1 MPCGNARHLLSR
13 FAGSKYS
20 WLWVFLI
27 CFCMP
32 ILSAQNIL
40 LRFGGPPLLDN
51 VSFDIE
57 AGDRICLVGRNGEG
71 KSTLLKVLTGEM
83 ETNSGDIVKKA
94 GLKVSRMI
102 QEIPSH
108 LDGTVRDIVMG
119 RVSVVSGGSVISKKI
134 LDDGAHNA
142 TAEAILGKTGIDAD
156 TPYDSLSGGQKRRVL
171 FARAVAED
179 PDLLLL
185 DEPTNHLDI
194 PAIQWLEGIVTRLNC
209 AVMFVSHDRAF
220 VRRTATRI
228 FELDRGRVRS
238 WDFPYDKFVQFR
250 DQALAEEEKANQ
262 LFDKRL
268 AEEEVWIRKG
278 IQARRTRNEGRVRAL
293 IKMREERAARRSRT
307 GNVNM
312 QITEADRSGR
322 LVARLTDVSYSYD
335 GSPLISDLSTEIS
348 RGDRIGIVGPNG
360 SGKTTLLRLIL
371 GELQPDSGSVR
382 LGSNLHIAYFDQ
394 MRTRLREDKSLIEN
408 IGDGQ
413 AYITLNGVK
422 RHVLSYLQDFLF
434 SADRARGPISALSGG
449 ERNRLLLACL
459 FSHPSNVLVLDEPT
473 NDLDMETLDL
483 LAELLADYNG
493 TVLTVSHDR
502 AFLDSVATGI
512 LAIEENGRV
521 FEAVGG
527 YSDYEANKKIRD
539 KEAANAARIAAEKE
553 AEKQARSNAGAGS
566 ATAAPAPPAKK
577 KKRSF
582 NEDREY
588 AALPEKIEK
597 LEQEI
602 ASFQME
608 LSKPEVYTNA
618 PLIVEL
624 QKKIADDEVLL
635 EKLYERFE
643 ILDNLG

>member
-1 MPCGNARHLLSR
+1 
-13 FAGSKYS
+13 
-20 WLWVFLI
+20 
-27 CFCMP
+27 MP
-32 ILSAQNIL
+32 ILSVQNIL

-83 ETNSGDIVKKA
+83 ETNSGEIVKKS
-94 GLKVSRMI
+94 GLRVSRMI
-102 QEIPSH
+102 QEIPAH

-156 TPYDSLSGGQKRRVL
+156 APYDSLSGGQKRRVL

-194 PAIQWLEGIVTRLNC
+194 PAIQWLEGIVSRLNC

-220 VRRTATRI
+220 VRRIATRI

-293 IKMREERAARRSRT
+293 IKMREERAARRNRT

-322 LVARLTDVSYSYD
+322 LVARLKNVSYSYD
-335 GSPLISDLSTEIS
+335 GSPLISDFSTEIS

-371 GELQPDSGSVR
+371 GELQPESGEVR

-394 MRTRLREDKSLIEN
+394 MRTRLREDKSLVEN

-413 AYITLNGVK
+413 AYITLNGVR

-512 LAIEENGRV
+512 FAIEENGQI

-527 YSDYEANKKIRD
+527 YSDYEANRKLRD

-553 AEKQARSNAGAGS
+553 AEKQARASAGAAVASS
-566 ATAAPAPPAKK
+566 APAKK

-582 NEDREY
+582 NEEREY
-588 AALPEKIEK
+588 NSLMGKIEK
-597 LEQEI
+597 LEKEI
-602 ASFQME
+602 ADFQQE
-608 LSKPEVYTNA
+608 LTKPEVYTNA
-618 PLIVEL
+618 TLIVEL
-624 QKKIADDEVLL
+624 QKKISEDETLL
-635 EKLYERFE
+635 EQAYERFE
-643 ILDNLG
+643 ILDNLS

>member
-1 MPCGNARHLLSR
+1 
-13 FAGSKYS
+13 
-20 WLWVFLI
+20 
-27 CFCMP
+27 MP

-83 ETNSGDIVKKA
+83 EANSGEIIKKA

-119 RVSVVSGGSVISKKI
+119 HLMDGS
-134 LDDGAHNA
+134 HNA

-156 TPYDSLSGGQKRRVL
+156 ALYDSLSGGQKRRVL

-194 PAIQWLEGIVTRLNC
+194 PAIQWLEGIVSRLNC

-512 LAIEENGRV
+512 LAIEENGQV

-602 ASFQME
+602 AGFQME

-624 QKKIADDEVLL
+624 QKKIADDEDLL

>member
-1 MPCGNARHLLSR
+1 
-13 FAGSKYS
+13 
-20 WLWVFLI
+20 
-27 CFCMP
+27 MP

-83 ETNSGDIVKKA
+83 EANSGEIVKKT

-102 QEIPSH
+102 QEIPAH

-142 TAEAILGKTGIDAD
+142 TAEAVLGKTGIDAD
-156 TPYDSLSGGQKRRVL
+156 APYDSLSGGQKRRVL

-194 PAIQWLEGIVTRLNC
+194 PAIQWLEGIVTRLSC

-250 DQALAEEEKANQ
+250 DQALAEEEKANA
-262 LFDKRL
+262 LFDKKL

-322 LVARLTDVSYSYD
+322 LVARLKNVSYSYD

-371 GELQPDSGSVR
+371 GELQPESGEVR

-512 LAIEENGRV
+512 LAIEEGGHV

-527 YSDYEANKKIRD
+527 YSDYEANKKLRD
-539 KEAANAARIAAEKE
+539 KEAAQAARLAAERE
-553 AEKQARSNAGAGS
+553 TEKQARSNAGAGAAS
-566 ATAAPAPPAKK
+566 ASPAPAKK
-577 KKRSF
+577 KKRSY
-582 NEDREY
+582 NEEREY

-597 LEQEI
+597 LEKEI
-602 ASFQME
+602 ADYQLE

-618 PLIVEL
+618 TLIVEL
-624 QKKIADDEVLL
+624 QKKIADDEALL
-635 EKLYERFE
+635 EQAYERFE
-643 ILDNLG
+643 ALDNLG

>member
-1 MPCGNARHLLSR
+1 
-13 FAGSKYS
+13 
-20 WLWVFLI
+20 
-27 CFCMP
+27 MP

-83 ETNSGDIVKKA
+83 ETNSGEIVKKT
-94 GLKVSRMI
+94 GLRVSRMI
-102 QEIPSH
+102 QEIPAH

-119 RVSVVSGGSVISKKI
+119 RVSVVSGGSVISQKV

-142 TAEAILGKTGIDAD
+142 TAEAILGKTGIDPD
-156 TPYDSLSGGQKRRVL
+156 SLYDSLSGGQKRRVL

-194 PAIQWLEGIVTRLNC
+194 PAIQWLEGIVSRLNC

-228 FELDRGRVRS
+228 FELDRGCVRS

-250 DQALAEEEKANQ
+250 DQALAEEEKANA
-262 LFDKRL
+262 LFDKKL

-322 LVARLTDVSYSYD
+322 LVARLKNVSYSYD

-371 GELQPDSGSVR
+371 GELQPESGEVR

-512 LAIEENGRV
+512 LAIEENGCV

-539 KEAANAARIAAEKE
+539 KEAAQAARIAAEKE
-553 AEKQARSNAGAGS
+553 AEKQARTNSGAGTS
-566 ATAAPAPPAKK
+566 AAPAPAK
-577 KKRSF
+577 KKRSY
-582 NEDREY
+582 NEEREY
-588 AALPEKIEK
+588 AALPDKIEK
-597 LEQEI
+597 LEKEI
-602 ASFQME
+602 ADFQLE

-618 PLIVEL
+618 SLIVEL
-624 QKKIADDEVLL
+624 QKKISDDEALL
-635 EKLYERFE
+635 EQAYERFE

>member
-1 MPCGNARHLLSR
+1 
-13 FAGSKYS
+13 
-20 WLWVFLI
+20 
-27 CFCMP
+27 MP
-32 ILSAQNIL
+32 ILSVQNIL

-83 ETNSGDIVKKA
+83 ETNSGEIVKKS
-94 GLKVSRMI
+94 GLRVSRMI
-102 QEIPSH
+102 QEIPAH

-156 TPYDSLSGGQKRRVL
+156 APYDSLSGGQKRRVL

-293 IKMREERAARRSRT
+293 IKMREERAARRTRT

-335 GSPLISDLSTEIS
+335 GSPLISHLSTEIS

-371 GELQPDSGSVR
+371 GELQPESGDVR

-512 LAIEENGRV
+512 LAIEENGNV

-527 YSDYEANKKIRD
+527 YSDYEANKKLRD

-553 AEKQARSNAGAGS
+553 AEKQARSN
-566 ATAAPAPPAKK
+566 PAVVTTPAPAKK

-582 NEDREY
+582 NEEREY
-588 AALPEKIEK
+588 SSLMEKIEK
-597 LEQEI
+597 LEKEI
-602 ASFQME
+602 ADFQTE

-618 PLIVEL
+618 ALIVEL
-624 QKKIADDEVLL
+624 QKKISDDETLL
-635 EKLYERFE
+635 EQAYERFE
-643 ILDNLG
+643 ILDNLS

>member
-1 MPCGNARHLLSR
+1 
-13 FAGSKYS
+13 
-20 WLWVFLI
+20 
-27 CFCMP
+27 MP

-83 ETNSGDIVKKA
+83 EVNSGEIIKKS
-94 GLKVSRMI
+94 GLCVSRMI

-119 RVSVVSGGSVISKKI
+119 RVSVVSGGSVISKKV

-156 TPYDSLSGGQKRRVL
+156 APYDSLSGGQKRRVL

-194 PAIQWLEGIVTRLNC
+194 PAIQWLEGIVTRLSC
-209 AVMFVSHDRAF
+209 AVLFVSHDRAF

-322 LVARLTDVSYSYD
+322 LVARLRNVSYSYD
-335 GSPLISDLSTEIS
+335 GSPLISDFSTEIS

-371 GELQPDSGSVR
+371 GELQPESGEVR

-512 LAIEENGRV
+512 LAIEDGGHV

-527 YSDYEANKKIRD
+527 YSDYEANRKIRD
-539 KEAANAARIAAEKE
+539 KEAANAVRFAAEKE
-553 AEKQARSNAGAGS
+553 AEKQARSNPGAGAS
-566 ATAAPAPPAKK
+566 SAAPTPVKK
-577 KKRSF
+577 KKRSY
-582 NEDREY
+582 NEEREY

-597 LEQEI
+597 LEKEI
-602 ASFQME
+602 ADFQLE

-618 PLIVEL
+618 SMIVEL
-624 QKKIADDEVLL
+624 QKKIADDEEML
-635 EKLYERFE
+635 EKMYERYE

>member
-1 MPCGNARHLLSR
+1 
-13 FAGSKYS
+13 
-20 WLWVFLI
+20 
-27 CFCMP
+27 MP

-51 VSFDIE
+51 VSFDVE

-83 ETNSGDIVKKA
+83 EANSGEIIKKS
-94 GLKVSRMI
+94 GLKVSRMV
-102 QEIPSH
+102 QEIPAH
-108 LDGTVRDIVMG
+108 LEGTVRDVVM
-119 RVSVVSGGSVISKKI
+119 SGVPSGNA
-134 LDDGAHNA
+134 DDAARNSH
-142 TAEAILGKTGIDAD
+142 AEAILGKTGIDANALF
-156 TPYDSLSGGQKRRVL
+156 DSLSGGQKRRVL
-171 FARAVAED
+171 FARAVASD

-194 PAIQWLEGIVTRLNC
+194 PAIQWLEGIVTRLEC
-209 AVMFVSHDRAF
+209 AVLFVSHDRTF

-228 FELDRGRVRS
+228 LELDRGRVRS

-250 DQALAEEEKANQ
+250 DQALAEEEKANA

-293 IKMREERAARRSRT
+293 IKMREERAARRTRT

-335 GSPLISDLSTEIS
+335 GAPLLNRFSTEVS

-371 GELQPDSGSVR
+371 GELKPDTGEVR
-382 LGSNLHIAYFDQ
+382 LGTNLQIAYFDQ

-483 LAELLADYNG
+483 LAELLADYKG

-502 AFLDSVATGI
+502 AFLDSVATSI
-512 LAIEENGRV
+512 LAIEDGGSV

-527 YSDYEANKKIRD
+527 YSDYEENRKIRE
-539 KEAANAARIAAEKE
+539 KEKAKAARIAEEKATSQKNASASGRPGAENTE
-553 AEKQARSNAGAGS
+553 NQAN
-566 ATAAPAPPAKK
+566 PAKK
-577 KKRSF
+577 RKRSY
-582 NEDREY
+582 NEEREY
-588 AALPEKIEK
+588 AALPAKIEG
-597 LEQEI
+597 LEEEI
-602 ASFQME
+602 AEIQAE
-608 LSKPEVYTNA
+608 LAKPEVYTDA
-618 PLIVEL
+618 KRIVEL
-624 QKKIADDEVLL
+624 QKELSDLNNDL
-635 EKLYERFE
+635 EKAYDRFGE
-643 ILDNLG
+643 LDSI

>member
-1 MPCGNARHLLSR
+1 
-13 FAGSKYS
+13 
-20 WLWVFLI
+20 
-27 CFCMP
+27 MP
-32 ILSAQNIL
+32 ILSVQNIL

-83 ETNSGDIVKKA
+83 ETNSGEIVKKS
-94 GLKVSRMI
+94 GLKVARMI
-102 QEIPSH
+102 QEIPAH

-119 RVSVVSGGSVISKKI
+119 RVSVVSGGSVISKKV

-156 TPYDSLSGGQKRRVL
+156 APYDSLSGGQKRRVL

-194 PAIQWLEGIVTRLNC
+194 PAIQWLEGIVTRLSC

-293 IKMREERAARRSRT
+293 IKMREERAARRTRT

-335 GSPLISDLSTEIS
+335 GSPLISHLSTEIS

-371 GELQPDSGSVR
+371 GELQPESGDVR

-512 LAIEENGRV
+512 LAIEENGNV

-527 YSDYEANKKIRD
+527 YSDYEANKKLRD

-553 AEKQARSNAGAGS
+553 AEKQARLNPAA
-566 ATAAPAPPAKK
+566 ATTPAPAKK

-582 NEDREY
+582 NEEREY
-588 AALPEKIEK
+588 SSLMEKIEK
-597 LEQEI
+597 LEKEI
-602 ASFQME
+602 ADFQTE
-608 LSKPEVYTNA
+608 LTKPEVYTNA
-618 PLIVEL
+618 SLIVEL
-624 QKKIADDEVLL
+624 QKKISDDETLL
-635 EKLYERFE
+635 EQAYERFE
-643 ILDNLG
+643 ILDNLS

>member
-1 MPCGNARHLLSR
+1 
-13 FAGSKYS
+13 
-20 WLWVFLI
+20 
-27 CFCMP
+27 MP

-40 LRFGGPPLLDN
+40 LRLGGSAPLLDG
-51 VSFDIE
+51 VSFDVE
-57 AGDRICLVGRNGEG
+57 PGDRICLVGRNGEG

-83 ETNSGDIVKKA
+83 EFNSGDIVKKT
-94 GLKVSRMI
+94 GLRVSRMI
-102 QEIPSH
+102 QEIPDH
-108 LDGTVRDIVMG
+108 IDGTVRDIVMG
-119 RVSVVSGGSVISKKI
+119 KVAAGSSAGWTGAKDGSD
-134 LDDGAHNA
+134 DDGHHDSA
-142 TAEAILGKTGIDAD
+142 AEAILGKTGIDAD
-156 TPYDSLSGGQKRRVL
+156 ARYDSLSGGQKRRVL

-179 PDLLLL
+179 PDVLLL

-220 VRRTATRI
+220 VRRVATRI
-228 FELDRGRVRS
+228 FELDRGRIRS

-250 DQALAEEEKANQ
+250 DQALAEEEKANA

-293 IKMREERAARRSRT
+293 IKMRQERAERRTRT
-307 GNVNM
+307 GNVSM
-312 QITEADRSGR
+312 QITEAERSGR
-322 LVARLTDVSYSYD
+322 MVARLTHVSYAYE
-335 GSPLISDLSTEIS
+335 GEPLIRDFSTEVS

-360 SGKTTLLRLIL
+360 SGKTTLLKLIL
-371 GELQPDSGSVR
+371 GELQPDQGEIR
-382 LGSNLHIAYFDQ
+382 LGTNLEIAYFDQ
-394 MRTRLREDKSLIEN
+394 MRTRLREDKSLVEN

-483 LAELLADYNG
+483 LAELLADYKG

-502 AFLDSVATGI
+502 AFLDSVATSI
-512 LAIEENGRV
+512 FAIEDNGNI

-527 YSDYEANKKIRD
+527 YTDYETGKKNRD
-539 KEAANAARIAAEKE
+539 KEAANAARIAAEKV
-553 AEKQARSNAGAGS
+553 
-566 ATAAPAPPAKK
+566 AAPASSSSNSVTSAPAKK
-577 KKRSF
+577 KKRSY
-582 NEDREY
+582 NEEREY
-588 AALPEKIEK
+588 AALPDTIEK
-597 LEQEI
+597 LEGEI
-602 ASFQME
+602 ASRQEE
-608 LSKPEVYTNA
+608 LCKPEVCTNA
-618 PLIVEL
+618 ARIVEL
-624 QKKIADDEVLL
+624 QKEISDREAAL
-635 EKLYERFE
+635 EKAYERYE
-643 ILDNLG
+643 ELDALG

>member
-1 MPCGNARHLLSR
+1 
-13 FAGSKYS
+13 
-20 WLWVFLI
+20 
-27 CFCMP
+27 MP
-32 ILSAQNIL
+32 ILSAQNLL
-40 LRFGGPPLLDN
+40 LRIGANAPLLDN

-57 AGDRICLVGRNGEG
+57 AGDRICLVGRNGCG
-71 KSTLLKVLTGEM
+71 KSTLLRVLSGET
-83 ETNSGDIVKKA
+83 EAQSGDIVKKT
-94 GLKVSRMI
+94 GLRISRMI
-102 QEIPSH
+102 QEIPAH
-108 LDGTVRDIVMG
+108 IDGTVRDVVMG
-119 RVSVVSGGSVISKKI
+119 TVSVGNSAAWKI
-134 LDDGAHNA
+134 GDDASRDTH
-142 TAEAILGKTGIDAD
+142 AEAILGKTGIDPEAL
-156 TPYDSLSGGQKRRVL
+156 YDSLSGGQKRRTL
-171 FARAVAED
+171 FARALAQD

-209 AVMFVSHDRAF
+209 ALLFVSHDRTF
-220 VRRTATRI
+220 VRRVANRI
-228 FELDRGRVRS
+228 FDLDRGRVRC

-250 DQALAEEEKANQ
+250 DQALAEEDKANA
-262 LFDKRL
+262 LFDKKL

-293 IKMREERAARRSRT
+293 IKMREERAARRTRT

-335 GSPLISDLSTEIS
+335 GEPLISGLSTEVS

-371 GELQPDSGSVR
+371 GELKPDTGEVR
-382 LGSNLHIAYFDQ
+382 LGTNLQIAYFDQ
-394 MRTRLREDKSLIEN
+394 MRTRLREDKSLVEN
-408 IGDGQ
+408 IADGQ
-413 AYITLNGVK
+413 QYVMLNGVK

-483 LAELLADYNG
+483 LAELLADYKG

-502 AFLDSVATGI
+502 AFLDSVATSI
-512 LAIEENGRV
+512 LAIEDGGNV
-521 FEAVGG
+521 FESVGG
-527 YSDYEANKKIRD
+527 YSDYEAKKKVRD

-553 AEKQARSNAGAGS
+553 AEKAAPTA
-566 ATAAPAPPAKK
+566 ATASAAAQTKK
-577 KKRSF
+577 KKRSY
-582 NEDREY
+582 NEEREY

-597 LEQEI
+597 LEAEI
-602 ASFQME
+602 SERQTE
-608 LSKPEVYTNA
+608 LSKPEVFTNA
-618 PLIVEL
+618 ARIVEL
-624 QKKIADDEVLL
+624 QKEIADREAEL
-635 EKLYERFE
+635 EKAYERYE
-643 ILDNLG
+643 ELDSLG

>member
-1 MPCGNARHLLSR
+1 
-13 FAGSKYS
+13 
-20 WLWVFLI
+20 
-27 CFCMP
+27 MP

-71 KSTLLKVLTGEM
+71 KSTLLKVLTGEID
-83 ETNSGDIVKKA
+83 TNSGEIVKKS
-94 GLKVSRMI
+94 GLKVARMI
-102 QEIPSH
+102 QEIPAH

-156 TPYDSLSGGQKRRVL
+156 AAYDCLSGGQKRRVL

-194 PAIQWLEGIVTRLNC
+194 PAIQWLEGIVTRLSC

-250 DQALAEEEKANQ
+250 DQALAEEEKANA
-262 LFDKRL
+262 LFDKKL

-322 LVARLTDVSYSYD
+322 LVARLKNVSYSYD
-335 GSPLISDLSTEIS
+335 GSPLINDLSTEIS

-371 GELQPDSGSVR
+371 GELQPESGEVR

-394 MRTRLREDKSLIEN
+394 MRTRLREDKSLVEN

-512 LAIEENGRV
+512 LAIEEDGHV

-527 YSDYEANKKIRD
+527 YSDYEANKKLRD

-553 AEKQARSNAGAGS
+553 AEKQARSNAGAG
-566 ATAAPAPPAKK
+566 AAAASPAPAKK
-577 KKRSF
+577 KKRSY
-582 NEDREY
+582 NEEREY

-597 LEQEI
+597 LEKEI
-602 ASFQME
+602 ADFQLE

-624 QKKIADDEVLL
+624 QKKISDAEAAL
-635 EKLYERFE
+635 EQAYERFE

>member
-1 MPCGNARHLLSR
+1 
-13 FAGSKYS
+13 
-20 WLWVFLI
+20 
-27 CFCMP
+27 MP
-32 ILSAQNIL
+32 ILSVQNIL

-83 ETNSGDIVKKA
+83 EANSGEIVKKT

-102 QEIPSH
+102 QEIPAH

-119 RVSVVSGGSVISKKI
+119 RVTVVSGGSVISKKV

-156 TPYDSLSGGQKRRVL
+156 ALYDSLSGGQKRRVL

-194 PAIQWLEGIVTRLNC
+194 PAIQWLEGIVTRLSC

-228 FELDRGRVRS
+228 FELDRGRVHS

-250 DQALAEEEKANQ
+250 DQALAEEEKANA
-262 LFDKRL
+262 LFDKKL

-322 LVARLTDVSYSYD
+322 LVARLKNVSYSYD
-335 GSPLISDLSTEIS
+335 GNPLINDFSTEIS

-371 GELQPDSGSVR
+371 GELQPESGEVR

-512 LAIEENGRV
+512 LAIEEGGHV

-539 KEAANAARIAAEKE
+539 KEAAQAARLAAERE
-553 AEKQARSNAGAGS
+553 AEKQARSNAGAGAAS
-566 ATAAPAPPAKK
+566 ASPAPAKK
-577 KKRSF
+577 KKRSY
-582 NEDREY
+582 NEEREY

-597 LEQEI
+597 LEKEI
-602 ASFQME
+602 ADYQLE

-618 PLIVEL
+618 TLIVEL
-624 QKKIADDEVLL
+624 QKKIADDEALL
-635 EKLYERFE
+635 EQAYERFE
-643 ILDNLG
+643 ALDNLG

>member
-1 MPCGNARHLLSR
+1 
-13 FAGSKYS
+13 
-20 WLWVFLI
+20 
-27 CFCMP
+27 MP

-71 KSTLLKVLTGEM
+71 KSTLLKILTGEM
-83 ETNSGDIVKKA
+83 EMNSGDIVKKS
-94 GLKVSRMI
+94 GLKISRMI
-102 QEIPSH
+102 QEIPAH
-108 LDGTVRDIVMG
+108 LEGTVRDVVMG
-119 RVSVVSGGSVISKKI
+119 RVSIAGGHAAGANTACEVGA
-134 LDDGAHNA
+134 DDALRNSH
-142 TAEAILGKTGIDAD
+142 AEAILGKTGIPAD
-156 TPYDSLSGGQKRRVL
+156 LRYDDLSGGQKRRVL

-194 PAIQWLEGIVTRLNC
+194 PAIQWLEGIVSRLDC
-209 AVMFVSHDRAF
+209 AVLFVSHDRAF
-220 VRRTATRI
+220 VRRIATRI
-228 FELDRGRVRS
+228 FELDRGRIRS

-250 DQALAEEEKANQ
+250 DQALVEEEKANQ

-293 IKMREERAARRSRT
+293 IRMREERAARRTRT
-307 GNVNM
+307 GSVNM
-312 QITEADRSGR
+312 QITEAERSGR
-322 LVARLTDVSYSYD
+322 LVARLTNVTYAYE
-335 GSPLISDLSTEIS
+335 GEPLIRDFSTEVS

-371 GELQPDSGSVR
+371 GELTPDSGEIR
-382 LGSNLHIAYFDQ
+382 LGSNLQIAYFDQ

-434 SADRARGPISALSGG
+434 SAERARGPISALSGG

-483 LAELLADYNG
+483 LAELLADYKG
-493 TVLTVSHDR
+493 TVITVSHDR
-502 AFLDSVATGI
+502 AFLDSVVTSI
-512 LAIEENGRV
+512 FAIEDDGNV

-527 YSDYEANKKIRD
+527 YSDYEANRKFRE
-539 KEAANAARIAAEKE
+539 KEAARAQSKSAVPSGQSKSAVISA
-553 AEKQARSNAGAGS
+553 QPLS
-566 ATAAPAPPAKK
+566 ATTASAGVVPPMPTPIKK
-577 KKRSF
+577 KKRSY
-582 NEDREY
+582 NEEREY
-588 AALPEKIEK
+588 AALPEKIES
-597 LEQEI
+597 LEAEI
-602 ASFQME
+602 ASRQTE

-618 PLIVEL
+618 PRILEL
-624 QKKIADDEVLL
+624 QKEIVGL
-635 EKLYERFE
+635 ESELEQAYERFE
-643 ILDNLG
+643 YLDNLGG

>member
-1 MPCGNARHLLSR
+1 
-13 FAGSKYS
+13 
-20 WLWVFLI
+20 
-27 CFCMP
+27 MP
-32 ILSAQNIL
+32 ILSVQNIL

-83 ETNSGDIVKKA
+83 EANSGEIVKKT
-94 GLKVSRMI
+94 GLRVSRMI
-102 QEIPSH
+102 QEIPAH

-156 TPYDSLSGGQKRRVL
+156 VPYDSLSGGQKRRVL

-250 DQALAEEEKANQ
+250 DQALAEEEKANA
-262 LFDKRL
+262 LFDKKL

-322 LVARLTDVSYSYD
+322 LVARLKNVSYSYD

-371 GELQPDSGSVR
+371 GELQPESGEVR

-512 LAIEENGRV
+512 LAIEDGGHV

-539 KEAANAARIAAEKE
+539 KEAAQAARLAAERE
-553 AEKQARSNAGAGS
+553 AEKQARSNAGAGAAS
-566 ATAAPAPPAKK
+566 ASPAPAKK
-577 KKRSF
+577 KKRSY
-582 NEDREY
+582 NEEREY

-597 LEQEI
+597 LEKEI
-602 ASFQME
+602 ADYQLE

-618 PLIVEL
+618 TLIVEL
-624 QKKIADDEVLL
+624 QKKIADDEALL
-635 EKLYERFE
+635 EQAYERFE
-643 ILDNLG
+643 ALDNLG

>member
-1 MPCGNARHLLSR
+1 
-13 FAGSKYS
+13 
-20 WLWVFLI
+20 
-27 CFCMP
+27 MP
-32 ILSAQNIL
+32 ILSVQNIL

-83 ETNSGDIVKKA
+83 EANSGEIVKKT

-102 QEIPSH
+102 QEIPAH

-119 RVSVVSGGSVISKKI
+119 RVSVVSGGSVISQKI

-156 TPYDSLSGGQKRRVL
+156 APYDSLSGGQKRRVL

-250 DQALAEEEKANQ
+250 DQALAEEEKANA
-262 LFDKRL
+262 LFDKKL

-322 LVARLTDVSYSYD
+322 LVARLKNVSYSYD

-371 GELQPDSGSVR
+371 GELQPESGEVR

-512 LAIEENGRV
+512 LAIEENGHV

-527 YSDYEANKKIRD
+527 YSDYEANKKLRD
-539 KEAANAARIAAEKE
+539 KEAAQAARLVAERE
-553 AEKQARSNAGAGS
+553 AEKQARSNAGAGAAS
-566 ATAAPAPPAKK
+566 ASSAPAKK
-577 KKRSF
+577 KKRSY
-582 NEDREY
+582 NEEREY

-597 LEQEI
+597 LEKEI
-602 ASFQME
+602 ADYQLE

-618 PLIVEL
+618 TLIVEL
-624 QKKIADDEVLL
+624 QKKIADDEALL
-635 EKLYERFE
+635 EQAYERFE
-643 ILDNLG
+643 ALDNLG

>member
-1 MPCGNARHLLSR
+1 
-13 FAGSKYS
+13 
-20 WLWVFLI
+20 
-27 CFCMP
+27 MP
-32 ILSAQNIL
+32 ILSVQNIL
-40 LRFGGPPLLDN
+40 LRFGGPPLLDG

-71 KSTLLKVLTGEM
+71 KSTLLKVLTGEI
-83 ETNSGDIVKKA
+83 EANSGEIVKKT
-94 GLKVSRMI
+94 GLKVARMI
-102 QEIPSH
+102 QEIPAS

-119 RVSVVSGGSVISKKI
+119 NVPVVSGGAVISKKI
-134 LDDGAHNA
+134 EDDSVHNA
-142 TAEAILGKTGIDAD
+142 TAEAILGKTGIDPD
-156 TPYDSLSGGQKRRVL
+156 SPYDSLSGGQKRRVL

-194 PAIQWLEGIVTRLNC
+194 PAIQWLEGIVSRLNC

-262 LFDKRL
+262 LFDKKL

-335 GSPLISDLSTEIS
+335 GSPLISHLSTEIS

-371 GELQPDSGSVR
+371 GELEPESGNVR

-413 AYITLNGVK
+413 AYITLNGVR

-512 LAIEENGRV
+512 LAIEENGNV

-527 YSDYEANKKIRD
+527 YSDYEANKKFRD

-553 AEKQARSNAGAGS
+553 AEKQARLNPAA
-566 ATAAPAPPAKK
+566 AAPAPAKK

-582 NEDREY
+582 NEEREY

-597 LEQEI
+597 LEAEI
-602 ASFQME
+602 ADWQQE

-618 PLIVEL
+618 TLIVEL
-624 QKKIADDEVLL
+624 QKKIADGEAEL

>member
-1 MPCGNARHLLSR
+1 
-13 FAGSKYS
+13 
-20 WLWVFLI
+20 
-27 CFCMP
+27 MP

-40 LRFGGPPLLDN
+40 LRLGGSAPLLDG

-83 ETNSGDIVKKA
+83 EYNSGDVIRKT
-94 GLKVSRMI
+94 GLRVSRMI
-102 QEIPSH
+102 QEIPAH
-108 LDGTVRDIVMG
+108 IDGTVRDIVMG
-119 RVSVVSGGSVISKKI
+119 KVAAGSSAGWTGAK
-134 LDDGAHNA
+134 DGTDNDGHHDAA
-142 TAEAILGKTGIDAD
+142 AEAILGKTGIDAD
-156 TPYDSLSGGQKRRVL
+156 AQYDSLSGGQKRRVL

-250 DQALAEEEKANQ
+250 DQALAEEEKANA

-293 IKMREERAARRSRT
+293 IKMRQERAERRTRT
-307 GNVNM
+307 GTVNM
-312 QITEADRSGR
+312 QITEAERSGR
-322 LVARLTDVSYSYD
+322 MVARLKNVTYSYD
-335 GSPLISDLSTEIS
+335 GAPLISDFSTEVS

-360 SGKTTLLRLIL
+360 SGKTTLLKLIL
-371 GELQPDSGSVR
+371 GELQPDAGEVK
-382 LGSNLHIAYFDQ
+382 LGTNLEIAYFDQ
-394 MRTRLREDKSLIEN
+394 MRTSLREDKSLIEN

-483 LAELLADYNG
+483 LAELLAEYKG
-493 TVLTVSHDR
+493 TVLAVSHDR
-502 AFLDSVATGI
+502 TFLDSVATGI
-512 LAIEENGRV
+512 YAIEEDGNI

-527 YSDYEANKKIRD
+527 YSDYEANKKMRD
-539 KEAANAARIAAEKE
+539 KEAANAARLAAEKE
-553 AEKQARSNAGAGS
+553 AAVATRSAASASGAS
-566 ATAAPAPPAKK
+566 SSSSEPSKK
-577 KKRSF
+577 KKRSY
-582 NEDREY
+582 NEEREY
-588 AALPEKIEK
+588 NALPEKIEK
-597 LEQEI
+597 LETEI
-602 ASFQME
+602 ASRQEE
-608 LSKPEVYTNA
+608 LCKPEVCTNA
-618 PLIVEL
+618 ARIVEL
-624 QKKIADDEVLL
+624 QKEISDREAEL
-635 EKLYERFE
+635 EKAYERFE
-643 ILDNLG
+643 ELDALG

>member
-1 MPCGNARHLLSR
+1 
-13 FAGSKYS
+13 
-20 WLWVFLI
+20 
-27 CFCMP
+27 MP
-32 ILSAQNIL
+32 ILSAKNLL
-40 LRFGGPPLLDN
+40 LRIGADAPLLDN

-57 AGDRICLVGRNGEG
+57 SGDRICLVGRNGCG
-71 KSTLLKVLTGEM
+71 KSTLLKVLTAEM
-83 ETNSGDIVKKA
+83 EVQSGEIIKKS
-94 GLKVSRMI
+94 GLRISRMI
-102 QEIPSH
+102 QEIPAH
-108 LDGTVRDIVMG
+108 MEGTVRDVVMMPLLG
-119 RVSVVSGGSVISKKI
+119 SGTDRAGEG
-134 LDDGAHNA
+134 LHNA
-142 TAEAILGKTGIDAD
+142 HAEAVLGKTGIDAD
-156 TPYDSLSGGQKRRVL
+156 ALFDSLSGGQKRRVL
-171 FARAVAED
+171 FARALAQD

-209 AVMFVSHDRAF
+209 ALLFVSHDRAF
-220 VRRTATRI
+220 VRRVASRI
-228 FELDRGRVRS
+228 FDLDRGRVRC

-250 DQALAEEEKANQ
+250 DQALAEEEKANA
-262 LFDKRL
+262 LFDKKL

-293 IKMREERAARRSRT
+293 IKMREERAARRTRV

-312 QITEADRSGR
+312 QITEAEKSGR
-322 LVARLTDVSYSYD
+322 LVARLTDVNYSYD
-335 GSPLISDLSTEIS
+335 GSPLISHLTTEIF

-371 GELQPDSGSVR
+371 GELAPESGNVR
-382 LGSNLHIAYFDQ
+382 LGTNLQVAYFDQ
-394 MRTRLREDKSLIEN
+394 MRTRLREDKSLVEN

-483 LAELLADYNG
+483 LAELIADYRG

-502 AFLDSVATGI
+502 AFLDSVATEI
-512 LAIEENGRV
+512 LAIEENGNV

-527 YSDYEANKKIRD
+527 YSDYEANRKMREKARAVEE
-539 KEAANAARIAAEKE
+539 KSNAASSTAKAT
-553 AEKQARSNAGAGS
+553 SGS
-566 ATAAPAPPAKK
+566 APVSTPAAPQKK
-577 KKRSF
+577 KKRSY
-582 NEDREY
+582 NEEREY

-597 LEQEI
+597 LEAEI
-602 ASFQME
+602 AERQVE

-618 PLIVEL
+618 TRIVEL
-624 QKKIADDEVLL
+624 QGEIAEREKAL
-635 EKLYERFE
+635 EEAYERFE
-643 ILDNLG
+643 VLDSLG

>member
-1 MPCGNARHLLSR
+1 
-13 FAGSKYS
+13 
-20 WLWVFLI
+20 
-27 CFCMP
+27 MP

-40 LRFGGPPLLDN
+40 LRLGGTAPLLDN
-51 VSFDIE
+51 VSFDVE
-57 AGDRICLVGRNGEG
+57 PGDRICLVGRNGEG

-83 ETNSGDIVKKA
+83 EYNSGDIVKKT
-94 GLKVSRMI
+94 GLQVSRMI
-102 QEIPSH
+102 QEIPAH
-108 LDGTVRDIVMG
+108 IDGTVRDIVMG
-119 RVSVVSGGSVISKKI
+119 KVAAGSSAGWTGVK
-134 LDDGAHNA
+134 DGSNEDGHHDSA
-142 TAEAILGKTGIDAD
+142 AEAILGKTGIDAD
-156 TPYDSLSGGQKRRVL
+156 LPYDSLSGGQKRRVL

-220 VRRTATRI
+220 VRRVATRI

-238 WDFPYDKFVQFR
+238 WNFPYDKFVQFR
-250 DQALAEEEKANQ
+250 DQALAEEEKANA

-293 IKMREERAARRSRT
+293 IKMRQERAERRVRT

-312 QITEADRSGR
+312 QITEAERSGR
-322 LVARLTDVSYSYD
+322 MVARLTDISYAYAD
-335 GSPLISDLSTEIS
+335 ETTGGVPQPLIKNFSTEVS

-360 SGKTTLLRLIL
+360 SGKTTLLKLIL
-371 GELQPDSGSVR
+371 GELQPDQGEVR
-382 LGSNLHIAYFDQ
+382 LGSNLEIAYFDQ

-483 LAELLADYNG
+483 LAELLAEYKG

-512 LAIEENGRV
+512 LAIEEDGNI

-539 KEAANAARIAAEKE
+539 KEAAAAARVAAEKE
-553 AEKQARSNAGAGS
+553 ASRSSAASNANGGEGVSS
-566 ATAAPAPPAKK
+566 APAKK
-577 KKRSF
+577 KKRSY
-582 NEDREY
+582 NEEREY
-588 AALPEKIEK
+588 NSLPEKIEK
-597 LEQEI
+597 LEAEI
-602 ASFQME
+602 AERQEE
-608 LSKPEVYTNA
+608 LCKPEVCTNA
-618 PLIVEL
+618 SRIVEL
-624 QKKIADDEVLL
+624 QKEITERESAL
-635 EKLYERFE
+635 EKAYERYE
-643 ILDNLG
+643 ELDALG